1 MGSKEEIGRR
11 KKHLINL
18 RIKALLGD
26 FPCIPT
32 GRDFPCETCC
42 LLCSKLHKCLWKWRT
57 GDFFCFKVQRKR
69 WCSAIERVMKES
81 GRHEEKCP

>member
-32 GRDFPCETCC
+32 GRDFPCET
-42 LLCSKLHKCLWKWRT
+42 
-57 GDFFCFKVQRKR
+57 
-69 WCSAIERVMKES
+69 
-81 GRHEEKCP
+81 